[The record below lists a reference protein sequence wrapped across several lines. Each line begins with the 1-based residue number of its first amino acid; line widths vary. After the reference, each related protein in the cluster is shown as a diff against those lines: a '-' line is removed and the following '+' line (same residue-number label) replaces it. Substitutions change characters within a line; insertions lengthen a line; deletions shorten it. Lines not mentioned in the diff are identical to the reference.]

1 MGQWLIWTRSLAT
14 RCPVSSWLARHL
26 PSVWRWWSEE
36 DGRTGAKLW
45 MHSASDQEVEE
56 ECHVYMCWDFVSC
69 VCFSVWLHVCT
80 HEFEYSC
87 KCKRIYVH
95 KFCLFIVC
103 VMKLSITSALVCVFI
118 YLFIC
123 LFMYFFKFMA
133 LLAFAVNLCRI
144 VMDSCLL
151 APPYRMPLCSDL
163 LTSHNRWNVC

>member
-69 VCFSVWLHVCT
+69 VCFSVWLHVCCIAVSAST
-80 HEFEYSC
+80 FMCISFVC
-87 KCKRIYVH
+87 LLCVLWNRLSPLLWCV
-95 KFCLFIVC
+95 CLF
-103 VMKLSITSALVCVFI
+103 T
-118 YLFIC
+118 YLFVYLCIFLIYGPVGFC
-123 LFMYFFKFMA
+123 SKSLQDCDGFMPTFPPLQNA
-133 LLAFAVNLCRI
+133 SVLRPVNI
-144 VMDSCLL
+144 
-151 APPYRMPLCSDL
+151 
-163 LTSHNRWNVC
+163 T